1 LLPGFNALLVDSFVV
16 EIYFPIYI
24 ELRVFIVM
32 FSRLGA
38 IFGSSPLSRPYSLRH
53 SSAPLA
59 ATIAFV
65 VRLRP
70 SNSASYV
77 LTKLALLIILL
88 LKVTI
93 SFNKLAALSAC
104 FNEIDSF
111 LLRCSIQ
118 DYFQLGIALV
128 A

>member
-1 LLPGFNALLVDSFVV
+1 LA
-16 EIYFPIYI
+16 
-24 ELRVFIVM
+24 
-32 FSRLGA
+32 
-38 IFGSSPLSRPYSLRH
+38 RPYSLRH
-53 SSAPLA
+53 SSARLA

-93 SFNKLAALSAC
+93 SFNKLAAFSAC
-104 FNEIDSF
+104 FNEIDS
-111 LLRCSIQ
+111 LLLMCSIQ